1 VEAAGVA
8 RFAAAAAFAAALA
21 SCGEQKSPDEQL
33 ILAARRN
40 QGAEV
45 ERLLASGAN
54 PNADRVPGY
63 EGRPA
68 LFHAATF
75 GYVEIAG
82 KLIQHGANANYGA
95 ERGALTPLMLAAL
108 NGPAPMVE
116 LLVRSGADVNA
127 DASGSTALTEATRK
141 GDPAVLKVLLE
152 AGADPNVPMLDGS
165 APACYAK
172 MHGYQQ
178 AAALFIAAGAR
189 GAC

>member
-1 VEAAGVA
+1 V
-8 RFAAAAAFAAALA
+8 AAAALTAAL
-21 SCGEQKSPDEQL
+21 SGCGEQKSPDEQL

-40 QGAEV
+40 QLAEV
-45 ERLLASGAN
+45 ERLLAAGAD

-75 GYVEIAG
+75 GYVEIAA
-82 KLIQHGANANYGA
+82 KLIQHGADANYGA
-95 ERGALTPLMLAAL
+95 DRGALTPLMLAAL

-116 LLVRSGADVNA
+116 LLVREGAEVNA
-127 DASGSTALTEATRK
+127 QASGSTALTEATRK
-141 GDPAVLKVLLE
+141 GDPAVLRVLLE

-172 MHGYQQ
+172 MHGYQR
-178 AAALFIAAGAR
+178 AVALFVAAGAR
-189 GAC
+189 GTC